1 MTSVLLTGANGFVG
15 QGLLKRLVT
24 KNGTSIRA
32 VVRRLDLVRPMV
44 NVDVIQIADLGAQN
58 NWETALNGVDVLVHT
73 AARVHVMKETAL
85 DPLAEFRRVNVAA
98 TLSLARQAAAAGVRR
113 FIFISS
119 IKVNGEMTQ
128 KCKPFSAEDI
138 PVPLDAYAISKME
151 AEVGLREIAKQSGME
166 VVVIRPPLVYGPGVK
181 GNFLNMMHWLYRG
194 FPLPLGAIDNQR
206 SFVGLDNLVDLIIT
220 CLEHPVAANQTFL
233 VSDDE
238 DVSTTQ
244 LLCRMAKVMGKAALL
259 LPAPVWLLTNSAAL
273 FGRSSVVRR
282 LCDSLQLDISKTK
295 KLLGWHPPV
304 TLDEGLERTATA
316 WLHSLNLK

>member
-119 IKVNGEMTQ
+119 IKVNG
-128 KCKPFSAEDI
+128 
-138 PVPLDAYAISKME
+138 
-151 AEVGLREIAKQSGME
+151 
-166 VVVIRPPLVYGPGVK
+166 
-181 GNFLNMMHWLYRG
+181 
-194 FPLPLGAIDNQR
+194 
-206 SFVGLDNLVDLIIT
+206 
-220 CLEHPVAANQTFL
+220 
-233 VSDDE
+233 
-238 DVSTTQ
+238 
-244 LLCRMAKVMGKAALL
+244 
-259 LPAPVWLLTNSAAL
+259 
-273 FGRSSVVRR
+273 
-282 LCDSLQLDISKTK
+282 
-295 KLLGWHPPV
+295 
-304 TLDEGLERTATA
+304 
-316 WLHSLNLK
+316 

>member
-1 MTSVLLTGANGFVG
+1 
-15 QGLLKRLVT
+15 
-24 KNGTSIRA
+24 
-32 VVRRLDLVRPMV
+32 
-44 NVDVIQIADLGAQN
+44 
-58 NWETALNGVDVLVHT
+58 
-73 AARVHVMKETAL
+73 
-85 DPLAEFRRVNVAA
+85 
-98 TLSLARQAAAAGVRR
+98 
-113 FIFISS
+113 
-119 IKVNGEMTQ
+119 MTQ